1 MKKELG
7 DSYDNELFGFVIK
20 HAKKVVQFASL
31 DEKSVSADAVKLKH
45 QSIENPEKIFHQNRE
60 GKNDYYL
67 CGGKLILFYKDRL
80 IEVGGKLIPG
90 EPISDI
96 WDDVLPNDLHNEGG
110 VSLRKGKKPEKLIH
124 RIVEMSSKETE
135 LVLDYFLGSG
145 TTSSVA
151 LKSKRKSIGIEQG
164 IYFNDVT
171 LKRIKNTLNGD
182 DKSGISKDT
191 LWNGGGIV
199 KYQTLESYEDALNNL
214 QIKSKAATDLFSDA
228 AKEEYKLKYMLD
240 LESRE
245 HLFDIGIFR
254 NPFGYQLN
262 VNQNNEQVPTVV
274 DLVETFN
281 YLIGLYV
288 QRQQRVKDIKL
299 VEGKT
304 LEGKKTLIIWRNLE
318 TTSNEETQTV
328 FRKIY
333 DSPRSQEFD
342 QIFIN
347 GDHHFENMR
356 TGEDSFKVKLIEEVF
371 FKKMFEN
378 N

>member
-1 MKKELG
+1 MQVG
-7 DSYDNELFGFVIK
+7 ADDSSTI
-20 HAKKVVQFASL
+20 
-31 DEKSVSADAVKLKH
+31 
-45 QSIENPEKIFHQNRE
+45 
-60 GKNDYYL
+60 
-67 CGGKLILFYKDRL
+67 
-80 IEVGGKLIPG
+80 
-90 EPISDI
+90 
-96 WDDVLPNDLHNEGG
+96 
-110 VSLRKGKKPEKLIH
+110 
-124 RIVEMSSKETE
+124 
-135 LVLDYFLGSG
+135 LDYFAGSG
-145 TTSSVA
+145 TTGHA
-151 LKSKRKSIGIEQG
+151 TIKLNREDGGKRKYILVEMGT
-164 IYFNDVT
+164 YFNTVT
-171 LKRIKNTLNGD
+171 RPRIAKVIYTDNWKGGKPQNI
-182 DKSGISKDT
+182 KGISQV
-191 LWNGGGIV
+191 V
-199 KYQTLESYEDALNNL
+199 KYQVLESYEDALNNL
-214 QIKSKAATDLFSDA
+214 QLQSKAATNLFSDT
-228 AKEEYKLKYMLD
+228 AKEQYQLKYMLD
-240 LESRE
+240 LESRD

-262 VNQNNEQVPTVV
+262 VTQNNEQVPTVV

-281 YLIGLYV
+281 YLIGLNV

-304 LEGKKTLIIWRNLE
+304 REGKKTLVIWRNLE